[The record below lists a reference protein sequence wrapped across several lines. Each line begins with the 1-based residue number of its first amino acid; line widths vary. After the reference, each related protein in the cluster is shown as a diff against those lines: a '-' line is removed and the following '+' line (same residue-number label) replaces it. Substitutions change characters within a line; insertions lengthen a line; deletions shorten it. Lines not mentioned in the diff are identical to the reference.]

1 MFQVFTH
8 QNLIQVIPLHATLKL
23 EKINSRKEQAMT
35 DWDLINEYIQRAM
48 QSLDKT
54 QEAREELQKKATTG
68 AFDKFRVE
76 MQDLTEHLTDLQ
88 TVLNHQDTY
97 ALNELA
103 GWLNT
108 AFGGKHAEYRNTPH
122 MELDKTKSE

>member
-1 MFQVFTH
+1 
-8 QNLIQVIPLHATLKL
+8 
-23 EKINSRKEQAMT
+23 MT

-48 QSLDKT
+48 QALDNAQNAKD
-54 QEAREELQKKATTG
+54 ELHKKATTE

-88 TVLNHQDTY
+88 TVLDHQDTY

-103 GWLNT
+103 DWLST
-108 AFGGKHAEYRNTPH
+108 TFGGEHAKYRNTPH
-122 MELDKTKSE
+122 MELGKNKR

>member
-1 MFQVFTH
+1 
-8 QNLIQVIPLHATLKL
+8 L
-23 EKINSRKEQAMT
+23 EQINSRKEQTMT
-35 DWDLINEYIQRAM
+35 DWNLINEYIQRAM
-48 QSLDKT
+48 HALDKT
-54 QEAREELQKKATTG
+54 QEARDELHEKPTTE

-108 AFGGKHAEYRNTPH
+108 TFGGKHAEYRNTPH
-122 MELDKTKSE
+122 MELDKTKAE